1 MKLYLIAA
9 IANNNVIGN
18 NNQLIWHMPS
28 DLKHFKSLTMGHTLI
43 MGRKTFESLG
53 SPLKGRKTIVL
64 SRQTSY
70 DAQGCQ
76 VAGDLN
82 EALKLVQKE
91 KEVFIAGG
99 AQIYRQSIKMNQAR
113 RIYLTR
119 IFASFEGDAFFPEID
134 PGQWELIERTDNQP
148 DEKNPYAY
156 SFQTYKR
163 RSGSR

>member
-1 MKLYLIAA
+1 MKISLIAA

-28 DLKHFKSLTMGHTLI
+28 DLKHFKALTMGHTLI

-64 SRQTSY
+64 SRQKNY

-76 VAGDLN
+76 VAGNLTD
-82 EALKLVQKE
+82 ALKLVQKE

-99 AQIYRQSIKMNQAR
+99 AQIYSQSINLAQTR

-119 IFASFEGDAFFPEID
+119 IFASFEGDAFFPDID
-134 PGQWELIERTDNQP
+134 AIQWELIERTDNQP

-163 RSGSR
+163 RPGGN